1 MFREYCFDGFW
12 SFSNFHYLF
21 ILLRNIQVENPLAV
35 LDQEEAK
42 TFLTCKAEDKYA
54 SFMKAI
60 DLERFDRTFS
70 ATIDHVQEV
79 RDSQENIKDKLL
91 LNFYQ
96 VAELKKKSDALDKM
110 EDKVSE
116 MKVKLAW
123 ALFTTVD
130 KEATLSSDVSITSC
144 AVFLCTCAVHPRLR
158 CYVALHFI

>member
-54 SFMKAI
+54 SFMKAT
-60 DLERFDRTFS
+60 DLERFDRTFA
-70 ATIDHVQEV
+70 ATIDHLQEL
-79 RDSQENIKDKLL
+79 RDSQEKIKDTLQ
-91 LNFYQ
+91 LNHDQ
-96 VAELKKKSDALDKM
+96 VAELKKKWDAHQALDKM

-130 KEATLSSDVSITSC
+130 KEYTLSSDVSITSC

-158 CYVALHFI
+158 RYVEL